1 MTITAYPLVWPIHR
15 PRTADWKV
23 ERSNF
28 DRKRT
33 LATARDLLINEVK
46 LLRGTALIVSSN
58 IPLRLDGL
66 PRSGYAAPR
75 DAGAAVYFKRDG
87 QDMAFACDRW
97 DRVEDN
103 LYAIAKTIDALR
115 GIARWGS
122 GDMLKAAF
130 TGFAALPAPI
140 VAGMKRDWQAVLE
153 LQALL
158 QPTEEDIRRAYQRL
172 ASKYHPDR
180 AGGDAARM
188 AELNQA
194 RDDALIWVAKR

>member
-1 MTITAYPLVWPIHR
+1 MTITAYPLAWPLHR
-15 PRTADWKV
+15 PRTAWNQV

-28 DRKRT
+28 DRKRS
-33 LATARDLLINEVK
+33 LANARDLLINEVR
-46 LLRGTALIVSSN
+46 LLGGSSLIISTN

-75 DAGAAVYFKRDG
+75 DAGVAIYFKRAK

-103 LYAIAKTIDALR
+103 IYAIAKTIDALR
-115 GIARWGS
+115 GVARWGS

-130 TGFAALPAPI
+130 TGFAALPAPF
-140 VAGMKRDWQAVLE
+140 VASVKRDWQAVLE
-153 LQALL
+153 LQDLL
-158 QPTEEDIRRAYQRL
+158 QPSEDDIRRAYQRL
-172 ASKYHPDR
+172 ASKFHPDR
-180 AGGDAARM
+180 AGGDAAKM

-194 RDDALIWVAKR
+194 RDDALKECT

>member
-1 MTITAYPLVWPIHR
+1 MTITAYPLVWPTLR

-33 LATARDLLINEVK
+33 LATARDMLINEVK
-46 LLRGTALIVSSN
+46 LLRGAGLIISSN

-75 DAGAAVYFKRDG
+75 DAGAAIYFKRDG

-97 DRVEDN
+97 NRVEDN
-103 LYAIAKTIDALR
+103 IYAIAKTIDALR
-115 GIARWGS
+115 SIARWGT

-130 TGFAALPAPI
+130 TGFTALPAPI
-140 VAGMKRDWQAVLE
+140 VAGMKRHWRDVL
-153 LQALL
+153 QFGNGA
-158 QPTEEDIRRAYQRL
+158 PTRESITSRYRIL
-172 ASKYHPDR
+172 ASTAHPDK
-180 AGGDAARM
+180 GGSTADM

-194 RDDALIWVAKR
+194 RDDALKECT

>member
-1 MTITAYPLVWPIHR
+1 VTITAYPLVWPIHR

-28 DRKRT
+28 DRKRS
-33 LATARDLLINEVK
+33 LATARDLMINEVK
-46 LLRGTALIVSSN
+46 LLRGSGLIISSN

-75 DAGAAVYFKRDG
+75 DAGTAIYFKRDG

-97 DRVEDN
+97 NRVEDN
-103 LYAIAKTIDALR
+103 IYAIAKTIDALR
-115 GIARWGS
+115 GIARWGT

-130 TGFAALPAPI
+130 TGFTALPAPI
-140 VAGMKRDWQAVLE
+140 VASMKRHWRDVLE
-153 LQALL
+153 FGNGA
-158 QPTEEDIRRAYQRL
+158 PTRDAITSRYRIL
-172 ASKYHPDR
+172 ASTAHPDK
-180 AGGDAARM
+180 GGSTAAM

-194 RDDALIWVAKR
+194 RDDALKECT

>member
-1 MTITAYPLVWPIHR
+1 MTITAYPLAWPLHR

-28 DRKRT
+28 DRKRS
-33 LATARDLLINEVK
+33 LATARDMLINELK
-46 LLRGTALIVSSN
+46 LLRGTALIISSN

-75 DAGAAVYFKRDG
+75 DAGVAIYFKRDG

-115 GIARWGS
+115 GISRWGS

-130 TGFAALPAPI
+130 NGFAALPPPI
-140 VAGMKRDWQAVLE
+140 VAGMKRHWREVLGF
-153 LQALL
+153 L
-158 QPTEEDIRRAYQRL
+158 PTGTVTAADVQQLYRHC
-172 ASKYHPDR
+172 ASLHHPDK
-180 AGGDAARM
+180 GGNTAKM
-188 AELNQA
+188 AEINQA
-194 RDDALIWVAKR
+194 RDDALKEIS